1 MALPLT
7 NLMNQL
13 QVGRE
18 MSLLGDYSAAAVYF
32 EGVLAGI
39 SKYALLP
46 TSQTLTCR
54 RGLNKLLSS
63 EVEPKKRA
71 PEGICLLRGLMLV
84 SLYCALR

>member
-7 NLMNQL
+7 HLMTQL

-46 TSQTLTCR
+46 TSHTATCR

-63 EVEPKKRA
+63 KVESRKRA
-71 PEGICLLRGLMLV
+71 PKGICL
-84 SLYCALR
+84 